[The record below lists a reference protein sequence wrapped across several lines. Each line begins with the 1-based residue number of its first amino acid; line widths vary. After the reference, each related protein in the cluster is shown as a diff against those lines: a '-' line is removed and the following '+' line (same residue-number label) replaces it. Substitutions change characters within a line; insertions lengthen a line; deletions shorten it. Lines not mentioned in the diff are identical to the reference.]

1 MAVYRAI
8 LFDMDGVLVD
18 SEPMFLSAINRL
30 LVQEGVEPVSV
41 KENEEFLIGTTINET
56 WRVLKLKRPL
66 PLPASD
72 YIERYDAIVREVM
85 MEELAP
91 QPGVREL
98 IEVCNRRGLPKAVA
112 SSSLHMWVDL
122 KLNAIGLTGAFDAVL
137 GGDDVSRG
145 KPEPEIYVKAAERL
159 GVPPGECIAIE
170 DSPVG
175 ISAAVASGAYTIA
188 VRTEYTRNLD
198 VSQAHTVLE
207 TLEDFDLALLADGPG
222 GR

>member
-1 MAVYRAI
+1 MAKYRAI

-18 SEPMFLSAINRL
+18 SEPLFLAAINRL

-41 KENEEFLIGTTINET
+41 EENEEYLIGTTINET
-56 WRVLKLKRPL
+56 WRQLKIHRTL
-66 PLPASD
+66 PLPTEE
-72 YIERYDAIVREVM
+72 YIRRYDEIVRQVM
-85 MEELAP
+85 MEELEP

-98 IEVCNRRGLPKAVA
+98 LEVCSRRGLPKAVA

-122 KLNAIGLTGAFDAVL
+122 KLNAIGLTDAFDAVL

-145 KPEPEIYVKAAERL
+145 KPEPEIYITAAERL
-159 GVPPGECIAIE
+159 GVPPAECIAIE
-170 DSPVG
+170 DSPIG
-175 ISAAVASGAYTIA
+175 IAAAVASGAYTIA

-207 TLEDFDLALLADGPG
+207 SLEDFDLSLLAG
-222 GR
+222 GAAD

>member
-1 MAVYRAI
+1 MAGYRAI

-18 SEPMFLSAINRL
+18 SEPMFLGAINRL

-41 KENEEFLIGTTINET
+41 QENEEFLIGTTINET
-56 WRVLKLKRPL
+56 WRVLKMKRPL

-72 YIERYDAIVREVM
+72 YIDRYDAIVREVM
-85 MEELAP
+85 TEELSP

-145 KPEPEIYVKAAERL
+145 KPEPDIYVKAAERL
-159 GVPPGECIAIE
+159 GVPPAECIAIE

-188 VRTEYTRNLD
+188 VKTEYTRNLD

-207 TLEDFDLALLADGPG
+207 TLEDFDLALLAGGPG
-222 GR
+222 G